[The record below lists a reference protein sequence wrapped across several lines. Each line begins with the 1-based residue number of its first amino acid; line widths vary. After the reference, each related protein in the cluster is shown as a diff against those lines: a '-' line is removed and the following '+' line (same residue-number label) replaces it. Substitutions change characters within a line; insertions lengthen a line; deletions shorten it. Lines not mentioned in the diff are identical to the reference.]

1 MLTCLLLLK
10 LVITCPIT
18 VQALLHMSRVG
29 ESSEALLDRR
39 DTPINFIQIEP
50 HTAHGLNL
58 QAGRVVE
65 DYHEQ

>member
-1 MLTCLLLLK
+1 
-10 LVITCPIT
+10 
-18 VQALLHMSRVG
+18 MSRVG

-58 QAGRVVE
+58 HAGRVVE